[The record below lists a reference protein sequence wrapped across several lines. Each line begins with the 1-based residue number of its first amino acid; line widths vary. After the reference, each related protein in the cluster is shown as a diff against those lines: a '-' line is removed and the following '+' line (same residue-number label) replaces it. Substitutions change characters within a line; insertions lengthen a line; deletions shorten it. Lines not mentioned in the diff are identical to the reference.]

1 MSAAAPQRQAVS
13 PRIEILVNAGLGE
26 TRAAQIENGILQ
38 DIHVQRDA
46 TASAVGNIYLGSV
59 QRVLAGMQAAFVDV
73 GLARAAFLQLADMV
87 RPSDAAT
94 ARSRIE
100 QRLVSILPMMAESE
114 SQERRMATK
123 GASQVELQVCTTS
136 W

>member
-1 MSAAAPQRQAVS
+1 MSDAAPQRQAAS

-87 RPSDAAT
+87 RPSDAAD
-94 ARSRIE
+94 
-100 QRLVSILPMMAESE
+100 LVRVPLASSE
-114 SQERRMATK
+114 TQKTISAFQHREHRR
-123 GASQVELQVCTTS
+123 
-136 W
+136 